1 MTLYSPCLVGKWALL
16 AGTQRGE
23 KRCLLLLQGVIA
35 SKTILFHSKTLK
47 DQYSELNIIKDSSF
61 KVLKAYTD
69 LGMKLLQTQ
78 NLHL

>member
-1 MTLYSPCLVGKWALL
+1 MHHTASEQWNKIPKNMRLYSPCLVGKWALL

-47 DQYSELNIIKDSSF
+47 DQVQSLN
-61 KVLKAYTD
+61 
-69 LGMKLLQTQ
+69 
-78 NLHL
+78 